1 MEPDMNPV
9 IPEPAGSGANINTT
23 MCAIR
28 RKEPVMDNHPNQ
40 AAPVPPADLPA
51 GVFYTRRKELVFA
64 LFLLM
69 FSLFTANSIIEGGL
83 NLGFSLGML
92 GILVTV
98 LVYQGKILRRSPY
111 GICLTAGSLGL
122 VTLFGYS
129 VDAGLLLLG
138 MPAFFFLWNLALGH
152 MTGVHRRN
160 PGGIGCVLDG
170 GETLFGRS
178 FRNMTGNLR
187 SLGYAKGEEG
197 PVKRRI
203 GGVLVGLAIS
213 IPLLA
218 VLLPL
223 LMASDAAFEGLMD
236 RTIFSDMGTLFG
248 TVLLALVLALPSYSQ
263 SITLARTPEQKQED
277 RAYEGKV
284 PSMTLNT
291 VLFIA
296 GFFYILYLLSQLAYF
311 FSAFSGILP
320 KGFTTAQY
328 ARRGFFEMCG
338 ICALN
343 LGLVAL
349 TAGLVKRK
357 EGKVPTVTKALC
369 LFVCLFC
376 LVLVAA
382 SASKMALYVTSFG
395 LTRKRIMT
403 FVLMLVLGIS
413 VVGVGIWLLKPRFPY
428 MKMVL
433 LAAMGSMLLLGW
445 GDVDAQVARYNV
457 TAYQKGTLR
466 EIDMTTI
473 SRLSAGSTP
482 YVALL
487 LEDSDPEVAET
498 AENILQRRLRDYEIT
513 EDGTGLMPR
522 DFRAWNWKTGEERRI
537 LEELLPMLTD

>member
-9 IPEPAGSGANINTT
+9 IPEPAGSGFPLSGQN
-23 MCAIR
+23 
-28 RKEPVMDNHPNQ
+28 
-40 AAPVPPADLPA
+40 L
-51 GVFYTRRKELVFA
+51 FYTRKRELIFCLMVFVFA
-64 LFLLM
+64 VFA
-69 FSLFTANSIIEGGL
+69 ANSVIEGGFR
-83 NLGFSLGML
+83 LGFVLGMA
-92 GILVTV
+92 GILVSV
-98 LVYQGKILRRSPY
+98 LVYLGRSLRWNGYRA
-111 GICLTAGSLGL
+111 CLVAG
-122 VTLFGYS
+122 TF
-129 VDAGLLLLG
+129 GLLALYAYSDDIRLLVLAI
-138 MPAFFFLWNLALGH
+138 PLAFYLVWNLALGDL
-152 MTGVHRRN
+152 TGANRRK
-160 PGGIGCVLDG
+160 PGGIGCVSDALN
-170 GETLFGRS
+170 TMFHLS
-178 FRNMTGNLR
+178 FRDMGGNLR
-187 SLGYAKGEEG
+187 ALGYEKKGDGLAKR
-197 PVKRRI
+197 KI
-203 GGVLVGLAIS
+203 GGVLLGLVIS

-218 VLLPL
+218 VILPL

-236 RTIFSDMGTLFG
+236 RTVFSDMGTLFG
-248 TVLLALVLALPSYSQ
+248 TVLGAVLICLPSYSQ
-263 SITLARTPEQKQED
+263 SVTLARIRRQEPEERPYK
-277 RAYEGKV
+277 GLMS
-284 PSMTLNT
+284 SMTLNT
-291 VLFIA
+291 ILFMV
-296 GFFYILYLLSQLAYF
+296 GFFYILYLFSQLAYF
-311 FSAFSGILP
+311 FNAFSGILP

-428 MKMVL
+428 MKVVL